1 MQWVFKK
8 IFSFS
13 KKLFD
18 NRVFYAMIRIERGC
32 GVCPERGR
40 HGASPNGRPGSACAA
55 QVLFDSFSFKKKNV
69 D

>member
-1 MQWVFKK
+1 M
-8 IFSFS
+8 
-13 KKLFD
+13 FD

-32 GVCPERGR
+32 GVCPERGC